1 MARSLDFSAPPCTG
15 GIGGGKRS
23 GFAASFSRFAPLL
36 LMAIVY
42 QPTLQAQS
50 AATETSPAAAN
61 AQSQD
66 AQLVRRLQAIRS
78 SLEGKREQVRN
89 LLENLQNADESGR
102 ADIRQRIEQL
112 QQEIRDLA
120 GVFERTAVNGLNL
133 QALDDPEKQILD
145 WRDELVQI
153 ARPILDSL
161 KEATQRPRRIAELR
175 TSIDLYG
182 QQLEQTRKAIESLTR
197 FDDIKPPPNVVAGLT
212 ELKTAW
218 QRRQVDIEN
227 SLSIARNELQFLESE
242 DGRVF
247 ETMGSVTYDFI
258 LGRGLTLLLAVVSG
272 IALWFLMRLL
282 RRSISHVRRTAR
294 MGGQPAR
301 VRLLLY
307 GYHLLTII
315 LVTLAVLSVFYLRG
329 DLLLLSLAMVAL
341 VMLALGVWRFLPGY
355 IREARLL
362 LNAGSARQGERVT
375 YNGLPFRI
383 ESLNLYSELRN
394 PELEGR
400 LRLPL
405 AALAG
410 LTSRPEGDESWF
422 PCRPGD
428 YLLLPGGDFAEVL
441 RQTIELVQV
450 RILGSLVQY
459 ASADFLRLN
468 ARNLTRE
475 GFGLVVVFGIDYQ
488 HQRDALGRIPERI
501 DAGLQKAFAESD
513 YAEQLQSLTVE
524 FKSAGAS
531 SLDYL
536 IYVSLDGQA
545 AAAYF
550 KIGRLIQQTCVD
562 ICNRENW
569 VIPFAQL
576 MIHQA
581 EDTAPG
587 PDGSEPVDW
596 T

>member
-1 MARSLDFSAPPCTG
+1 LIVDSHRVYG
-15 GIGGGKRS
+15 G
-23 GFAASFSRFAPLL
+23 LL
-36 LMAIVY
+36 SVLLATLLY
-42 QPTLQAQS
+42 LPALQAQT
-50 AATETSPAAAN
+50 AATAEAPASVN

-66 AQLVRRLQAIRS
+66 AQLVRRLQAIRA

-89 LLENLQNADESGR
+89 LLETLQTADESRR
-102 ADIRQRIEQL
+102 ADLRQRIEQL

-120 GVFERTAVNGLNL
+120 DTFERTASNGLNL
-133 QALDDPEKQILD
+133 RALDDTEKQTLD
-145 WRDELVQI
+145 WRDELIQI

-161 KEATQRPRRIAELR
+161 KDATQKPRRIAELQ

-197 FDDIKPPPNVVAGLT
+197 FDGMQPPPNVEAGLK
-212 ELKTAW
+212 ELETAW
-218 QRRQVDIEN
+218 RRRQEDIEN
-227 SLSIARNELQFLESE
+227 ALSISRNELQFVESE

-258 LGRGLTLLLAVVSG
+258 LGRGLTLLLAIVAG

-282 RRSISHVRRTAR
+282 RRSVSHGWRVAR
-294 MGGQPAR
+294 AGEQPAR

-307 GYHLLTII
+307 GYHLLTIVM
-315 LVTLAVLSVFYLRG
+315 VTLAVLSVFYLRG

-355 IREARLL
+355 IQEARLL
-362 LNAGSARQGERVT
+362 LNAGSARQGERVI
-375 YNGLPFRI
+375 YDGLPFRI

-459 ASADFLRLN
+459 SSTDFLRLN

-475 GFGLVVVFGIDYQ
+475 GFGLVVVFGIDYRHQ
-488 HQRDALGRIPERI
+488 HDALGRIPEGI
-501 DAGLQKAFAESD
+501 DAGLRKAFAESD

-524 FKSAGAS
+524 FKAAGAS

-536 IYVSLDGQA
+536 VYASLNGQA

-550 KIGRLIQQTCVD
+550 KLGRLIQQTCVD

-576 MIHQA
+576 TIHQA
-581 EDTAPG
+581 EDTPPG
-587 PDGSEPVDW
+587 PDDFEEADRA
-596 T
+596 